1 MKNIGTIDRYLKNG
15 RSIQLSDLSTK
26 LTAICS
32 FTFALVLLVLEIN
45 NLVERPVD
53 LDGILFLLVVLIL
66 LFFSNLLM
74 TSAVD
79 IEIEGRHVWIGQVFS
94 KKEKI
99 DIRQVKVKNEL
110 SLRRLSITTITYQ
123 TSSKKRFGIILKSSL
138 ILKKVQS
145 AGEILKYAQEYF
157 RNVSVESTSSE

>member
-1 MKNIGTIDRYLKNG
+1 
-15 RSIQLSDLSTK
+15 
-26 LTAICS
+26 
-32 FTFALVLLVLEIN
+32 
-45 NLVERPVD
+45 
-53 LDGILFLLVVLIL
+53 
-66 LFFSNLLM
+66 M